1 MRLIQVDQFGG
12 PEQLK
17 PREEP
22 TPSPAKGQV
31 LIEVKASGVNFADL
45 TARSGSYPTV
55 PSAPFRPGFE
65 VAGTVVG
72 VGEGVP
78 NFAVGQRV
86 MALTQSGGYA
96 SHAVVDAAMAV
107 PLPDPLDF
115 APATA
120 LLVQGLTAYF
130 LLEKGHLKPGRTV
143 LIPSAAGGVGSLAV
157 QIAKL
162 KGAGKVIG
170 LASPSKHQKVRDY
183 GADDVFDYTQRGW
196 SKLVRDATGGK
207 GVDIFLDSQGDPG
220 GEGPRTV
227 GRGGFWL
234 VFGRQA
240 KGGRALGAKT
250 FLSLIFSG
258 VTIRSYW
265 LNQDINRIGEA
276 LPELIGW
283 AASGKLKIE
292 ADDRFPLQDAAKAHE
307 AIEARKTSG
316 KVVLEP

>member
-1 MRLIQVDQFGG
+1 MKLIQVDQFGG

-17 PREEP
+17 LREEP
-22 TPSPAKGQV
+22 TPAPAQGQV
-31 LIEVKASGVNFADL
+31 LIEVKACGVNFADL
-45 TARSGSYPTV
+45 TARSGSYPVFPT
-55 PSAPFRPGFE
+55 APFRPGFE
-65 VAGTVVG
+65 VAGTVAE
-72 VGEGVP
+72 VGEGVSD
-78 NFAVGQRV
+78 FALGQRV

-96 SHAVVDAAMAV
+96 SHAVADAAMTV
-107 PLPDPLDF
+107 PLPDGLDF

-130 LLEKGHLKPGRTV
+130 LLEQGHLKPGGTV
-143 LIPSAAGGVGSLAV
+143 LVPSAAGGVGSLAI

-162 KGAGKVIG
+162 KGAGTVIG

-196 SKLVRDATGGK
+196 AKLVTGATGGK

-220 GEGPRTV
+220 GEGPHAV

-234 VFGRQA
+234 IFGRQA
-240 KGGRALGAKT
+240 KGSHALGAKT

-265 LNQDINRIGEA
+265 LNQDISRIGEA

-307 AIEARKTSG
+307 AIEARQTSG